1 MPDRLSTL
9 WSQTFHIFSGDES
22 ESDGIEKKK
31 CSKMYRALLALV
43 SKNFLQHY
51 NKQDKK
57 FHYSSFSH
65 ILRLHG
71 VVGVYKRGVNRGVN
85 SGFT

>member
-31 CSKMYRALLALV
+31 NVQRC
-43 SKNFLQHY
+43 
-51 NKQDKK
+51 
-57 FHYSSFSH
+57 
-65 ILRLHG
+65 IG
-71 VVGVYKRGVNRGVN
+71 PC
-85 SGFT
+85 